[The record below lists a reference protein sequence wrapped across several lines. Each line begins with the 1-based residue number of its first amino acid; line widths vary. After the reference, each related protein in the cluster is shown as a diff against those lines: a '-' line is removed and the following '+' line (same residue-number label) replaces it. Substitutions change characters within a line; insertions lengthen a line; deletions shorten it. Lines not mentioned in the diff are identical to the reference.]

1 MDSGVGLTRR
11 AACLAGRTD
20 RERNTGSHGD
30 RCGSAELAQRLL
42 AQAKEQGIE
51 TALEAE
57 MDEHLGYE
65 NHDVGGRG
73 SGNSPQLPSERRQS

>member
-1 MDSGVGLTRR
+1 MSETLDPM
-11 AACLAGRTD
+11 ATD
-20 RERNTGSHGD
+20 VDQH
-30 RCGSAELAQRLL
+30 ELAQRLL